1 MDKNTF
7 CVAPWYSLFV
17 DSDKTITPCCKIKN
31 NRKYTYKQ
39 LEEYF
44 NSSEIKSLRED
55 LLNGVK
61 NNACH
66 NCWTDEE
73 AGRDSLRLISNR
85 TAGLFSKTPIR
96 EQIKNPKVSN
106 IDSFDLVLGNLCN
119 LKCVMC
125 SPNWSSQLLAEVN
138 LNPSLQKLYPTAT
151 LDQKKY
157 NWAKEDDFVNWCN
170 KHLPESIHIK
180 FTGGE
185 PFIIPW
191 IQTVIDKIPDE
202 QKKKCVLHFTTNL
215 TIVNLGLF
223 ENFKKFKEVWLS
235 VSVEGVEETFEYL
248 RHGHKWETLSTN
260 IRLIKDMKIPNLNLM
275 INHIVQTPSYHS
287 IIPMTKYF
295 DELEL
300 KIAPIMMTW
309 PMHFHISSL
318 TKKAKEQFLIDTANY
333 QGYNRSF
340 IDFVRDRTVK
350 HLDHKPDLSK
360 KVIKHL
366 TIFDKVRKN
375 SYKDIIPIDNII

>member
-7 CVAPWYSLFV
+7 CVAPWYGLYV

-31 NRKYTYKQ
+31 NRKYDYTQ

-44 NSSEIKSLRED
+44 DSKELNKLRED
-55 LLNGVK
+55 LLGGIK
-61 NNACH
+61 NEACSR
-66 NCWTDEE
+66 CWKDEE
-73 AGRDSLRLISNR
+73 AGGDSLRLISNR
-85 TAGLFSKTPIR
+85 TAGLFSNTPIK
-96 EQIKNPKVSN
+96 EQITNPKTSK

-119 LKCVMC
+119 LKCTMC
-125 SPNWSSQLLAEVN
+125 SPSLSSQLLAEVN
-138 LNPSLQKLYPTAT
+138 LNPSLHKLYPSDT

-170 KHLPESIHIK
+170 KHLPNSIHIK

-235 VSVEGVEETFEYL
+235 VSVEGTEDTFEYL
-248 RHGHKWETLSTN
+248 RYGHKWETLSTN
-260 IRLIKDMKIPNLNLM
+260 IRLIKDMDIPNLNLM
-275 INHIVQTPSYHS
+275 INHVVQTPSYHS
-287 IIPMTKYF
+287 IIPMVEYF
-295 DELEL
+295 DDLQL
-300 KIAPIMMTW
+300 KIQPIMLTY
-309 PMHFHISSL
+309 PKHFHISSL
-318 TKKAKEQFLIDTANY
+318 TRKAKEKFIKDTENY
-333 QGYNRSF
+333 NGYNKSF
-340 IDFVRDRTVK
+340 MDFVRDRTAK
-350 HLDHKPDLSK
+350 YIDHQPDLTE

-366 TIFDKVRKN
+366 TYFDKVRKN
-375 SYKDIIPIDNII
+375 SYKDIIPIDNIA